1 MIKISRLDSLFGP
14 VGTSSGFFIFVAGI
28 IVTFHSF
35 LGIILVLTGA
45 FIGFSFTGTKIDFQ
59 KRRIKFSNYLFG
71 IIPFGQ
77 WITIEPTMKIG
88 IKKSNKLW
96 RAYSRGNR
104 TLDINNI
111 DYRLVLLDSHQKEI
125 VNILKANDIKR
136 AREKSDILRDKL
148 GLYPD

>member
-14 VGTSSGFFIFVAGI
+14 VGKSAGFFIFVAGI

-45 FIGFSFTGTKIDFQ
+45 FVGFSYTGTKIDFQ
-59 KRRIKFSNYLFG
+59 KKRIRFSNYLFG
-71 IIPFGQ
+71 IIPIGQ

-104 TLDINNI
+104 VLDINNT

-125 VNILKANDIKR
+125 VNILKANDIIT
-136 AREKSDILRDKL
+136 ARQKIEILNSRL
-148 GLYPD
+148 GLGPD